1 VLAQQ
6 IVAQGVHRSRATS
19 SDTHWSTWVQFC
31 ADLQVDPTLADVRDP
46 VPVLQVF
53 ALRYRTGTCSPS
65 KLPVRSRTVEDA
77 LRSVGQTF
85 ACLGSP
91 DPRLSSPGHVDHR
104 LKRMLQAFHKQDPPP
119 HRVKPLPLPIIQHI
133 AATAHASTDVALQA
147 IADMIILAFFFLL
160 RPGEYTGASPDAQ
173 PFRLCDI
180 ALSVGN
186 TKLDLASA
194 SDSSLFGATFVTL
207 EFTTQ
212 KNGVRGEVIGLGRS
226 GDPLCCPVLAAA
238 RRLVHL
244 RRHSAPPTTPLAS
257 YCPRPAALAA
267 VSPSAITTALRLATT
282 LLGRQ
287 YGFTPNDV
295 SARSLRAAG
304 ATALLCADV
313 DPNIIQLLGRWRS
326 DEMLRYLH
334 LQAEPLMRN
343 FAPSMLRGGHYRL
356 HPNHSVPSL

>member
-1 VLAQQ
+1 MAH
-6 IVAQGVHRSRATS
+6 GVHHSRAS
-19 SDTHWSTWVQFC
+19 ASATHWNTWLDFC
-31 ADLQVDPTLADVRDP
+31 DELRLDPTLANLADP

-53 ALRYRTGTCSPS
+53 ALRYRTGVCSPS
-65 KLPVRSRTVEDA
+65 KQPVRSRTVEDA

-85 ACLGSP
+85 SGVGAP
-91 DPRLSSPGHVDHR
+91 DPRLTTLGHVDHR
-104 LKRMLQAFHKQDPPP
+104 LKRMLQSFQKQDPPP

-160 RPGEYTGASPDAQ
+160 RPGEYTGTSNDAQ

-186 TKLDLASA
+186 TKLDLSSA

-238 RRLVHL
+238 
-244 RRHSAPPTTPLAS
+244 
-257 YCPRPAALAA
+257 
-267 VSPSAITTALRLATT
+267 
-282 LLGRQ
+282 
-287 YGFTPNDV
+287 
-295 SARSLRAAG
+295 
-304 ATALLCADV
+304 
-313 DPNIIQLLGRWRS
+313 
-326 DEMLRYLH
+326 
-334 LQAEPLMRN
+334 
-343 FAPSMLRGGHYRL
+343 
-356 HPNHSVPSL
+356 